1 MQSRILI
8 AEDDRKYVRIL
19 EILLGDE
26 GHHLTATRDGAAA
39 IAALEREPFD
49 LVLTDLQM
57 PKADGLAV
65 LAHARGIDPDLPVVV
80 LTAYGTIRSAV
91 EAMRSGA
98 FDFIEK
104 PFDEGALKLQVARA
118 VEVRRLRQE
127 NRRLRERMAAA
138 HGFHRILGR
147 AAPLRAAVDLARR
160 VAPTDS
166 TVLLLGESG
175 TGKELFAQAIH
186 EASARSG
193 GPFVKINCAALPASL
208 IEAELFGVEKGAF
221 TGADRARPG
230 RFEEAHRGTLFLDEI
245 GELDLALQPKLL
257 RALEERVV
265 ERLGGGAARA
275 VDVRFVAAT
284 NRDLDAAVRD
294 GGFRADLFHRLAVF
308 PITLP
313 PLRERREDVP
323 ELVRAL
329 VQHFNEA
336 MGRAV
341 TEVAPEALHA
351 LAQRPWS
358 GNVRQLAN
366 VVERAMI
373 LCAGGRLELT
383 DLPDVHVPGPDAA
396 PPALVLP
403 PEGVSLE
410 ALERSLLEQALART
424 GGNKAQAAALLGL
437 TRNTLRY
444 RLEKHGLG

>member
-1 MQSRILI
+1 VQPRILI

-26 GHHLTATRDGAAA
+26 GYRFTPTPDGVAA
-39 IAALEREPFD
+39 IAALEHESFD
-49 LVLTDLQM
+49 AVLTDLQM

-65 LAHARGIDPDLPVVV
+65 LARAREIDPDLPVVV

-118 VEVRRLRQE
+118 VEVRRLRLQ
-127 NRRLRERMAAA
+127 NRQLRAQMAAA
-138 HGFHRILGR
+138 RGFHRILGR
-147 AAPLRAAVDLARR
+147 AAPLRAAVELARK

-175 TGKELFAQAIH
+175 TGKELFAQAVH
-186 EASARSG
+186 EASPRGG
-193 GPFVKINCAALPASL
+193 GPFVKINCAAIPASL
-208 IEAELFGVEKGAF
+208 LEAELFGTEKGAF
-221 TGADRARPG
+221 TGADRARAG
-230 RFEEAHRGTLFLDEI
+230 RFEQAHGGTLFLDEI

-257 RALEERVV
+257 RALEDRVV
-265 ERLGGGAARA
+265 ERLGGGAARE

-284 NRDLDAAVRD
+284 NRDLEAAVRD
-294 GGFRADLFHRLAVF
+294 GTFRADLFHRLAVF

-313 PLRERREDVP
+313 PLRERAEDIP
-323 ELVRAL
+323 ELVQAL
-329 VQHFNEA
+329 VQHLNEA

-341 TEVAPEALHA
+341 AEVAPEVLRA
-351 LAQRPWS
+351 LASRPWP

-373 LCAGGRLELT
+373 LCAGGRLELA
-383 DLPDVHVPGPDAA
+383 DLPDVGVLGPHAA
-396 PPALVLP
+396 SPAVVLP
-403 PEGVSLE
+403 PDGLALE

-424 GGNKAQAAALLGL
+424 GGNKTQAAALLGL

>member
-1 MQSRILI
+1 VQPRILI

-26 GHHLTATRDGAAA
+26 GYRLTPTPDGEAA
-39 IAALEREPFD
+39 IASLEHERFD
-49 LVLTDLQM
+49 AVLTDLQM

-65 LAHARGIDPDLPVVV
+65 LARARALDPDLPVVV
-80 LTAYGTIRSAV
+80 LTAYGTVRSAV

-98 FDFIEK
+98 FDFVEK

-118 VEVRRLRQE
+118 VEVRRLRSQ
-127 NRRLRERMAAA
+127 NRHLRAQMAAA
-138 HGFHRILGR
+138 RGFHRILGR
-147 AAPLRAAVDLARR
+147 AAPLRAAVELARK

-175 TGKELFAQAIH
+175 TGKELFAQAVH
-186 EASARSG
+186 EASPRSG
-193 GPFVKINCAALPASL
+193 GPFVKINCAAIPASL
-208 IEAELFGVEKGAF
+208 LEAELFGTEKGAF
-221 TGADRARPG
+221 TGAERARAG
-230 RFEEAHRGTLFLDEI
+230 RFEQAHGGTLFLDEI

-257 RALEERVV
+257 RALEDRVV
-265 ERLGGGAARA
+265 ERLGGGAPRE

-294 GGFRADLFHRLAVF
+294 GAFRADLFHRLAVF

-313 PLRERREDVP
+313 PLRERAADVP
-323 ELVRAL
+323 ELVQAL
-329 VQHFNEA
+329 VEHLNQA

-341 TEVAPEALHA
+341 VEVAPEVLRA
-351 LAQRPWS
+351 LASRPWP

-383 DLPDVHVPGPDAA
+383 DLPDASVLGPHAVS
-396 PPALVLP
+396 PAVVLP
-403 PEGVSLE
+403 PEGLALE

-424 GGNKAQAAALLGL
+424 GGNKTQAAALLGL